1 MAVRQITNEKVTSL
15 EDLDRQIVSRQSGI
29 KTIPLENVPP
39 GLQQGETIQIE
50 QKPNYKSNIER
61 NVG

>member
-1 MAVRQITNEKVTSL
+1 MVVRQIKNETVTSL

-29 KTIPLENVPP
+29 KTVPLENVSA
-39 GLQQGETIQIE
+39 GLQQGETIQVE
-50 QKPNYKSNIER
+50 QTPTYKSNIEK